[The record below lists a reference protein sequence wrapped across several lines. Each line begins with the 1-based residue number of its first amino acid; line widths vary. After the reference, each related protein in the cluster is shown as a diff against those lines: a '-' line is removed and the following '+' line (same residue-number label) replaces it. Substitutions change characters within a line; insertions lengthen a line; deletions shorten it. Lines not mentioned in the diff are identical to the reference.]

1 MAAARAEWE
10 SRDTLDVLNHDIPR
24 VDGPEK
30 VSGLARY
37 THDIRLPRMVY
48 ARLVVCPYPRA
59 TLRSLSFRKANRID
73 GVVHT
78 EAIKQEGDAIAYQ
91 GYDGVVGIVLGETPE
106 AAGEGLAV
114 VDVDYDRLAP
124 PLVTPEQSLAAG
136 APELRSGGNARGESS
151 SGDADDVQAELES
164 ADFVVDETYTLAVQ
178 HHVCLET
185 HGVVASVLADEA
197 TIYHSNQFVSGD
209 AREFARLLELP
220 NDAIHIITDHV
231 GGGFGSKFGAGVEG
245 LLAAR
250 LSRDLERPV
259 HLMLS
264 RRDEFLMAGNRSGSV
279 QRLKGGANAD
289 GTLVALHA
297 DADRIG
303 GMGNGSL
310 PTPPYIYTVGESFA
324 RVRSVLTATDPSRA
338 MRAPGHPQASFGME
352 SLVDELAAGLALDP
366 VEMRKR
372 NLSDEAWHRQL
383 DRVASEIGWHRHP
396 NRTRH
401 GSPDADGMAFG
412 IGFGVSVWGS
422 GSMPI
427 TICEVRISAD
437 GSISASTATQ
447 DIGQGS
453 RTLVAAIVAEE
464 FGLSPTDINERIGD
478 NRLPPS
484 VYSGGSI
491 TTGSLAPA
499 VKHGAHLARE
509 ALSERVAASLA
520 CEPDDLVWSA
530 GSVHVGGNSSRSLT
544 WKQACALLGSETI
557 SVNGHWQAHLAD
569 QGVHGA
575 QAASVTVDTLTGRVQ
590 VVKMVCIQDQGLP
603 LNRMALRSQINGG
616 MIGALS
622 YALLEER
629 VHDEASG
636 LLLTDDMD
644 SYRIAGC
651 QEMPEMVA
659 IIDDDDTRT
668 GVMGMA
674 EATAIPGASAI
685 ANAVYNACGLRL
697 RSLPLTP
704 DRVLTGLA
712 AMG

>member
-10 SRDTLDVLNHDIPR
+10 SRDELEVLNHDIPR
-24 VDGPEK
+24 VDGPDK
-30 VSGLARY
+30 VTGQARY

-59 TLRSLSFRKANRID
+59 TLRSLSFRKANRVD

-78 EAIKQEGDAIAYQ
+78 ESLKKEGEAIAYQ
-91 GYDGVVGIVLGETPE
+91 GYDGVVGIVLGDTPE
-106 AAGEGLAV
+106 AAAEGLAAV
-114 VDVDYDRLAP
+114 SVKYDRLSP
-124 PLVTPEQSLAAG
+124 SLVTTEQSLASG
-136 APELRSGGNARGESS
+136 APNLRDRGNTRGESS
-151 SGDADDVQAELES
+151 SGDADRVRTELEQ
-164 ADFVVDETYTLAVQ
+164 ADFVVDQTYSMPVQ

-185 HGVVASVLADEA
+185 HGVVADVLEDAA
-197 TIYHSNQFVSGD
+197 TIYHSNQFVSGG
-209 AREFARLLELP
+209 AREFARLLDLP

-245 LLAAR
+245 RLAAR
-250 LSRDLERPV
+250 LSRDLKRPV

-264 RRDEFLMAGNRSGSV
+264 RRDEFLMAGNRSGSL
-279 QRLKGGANAD
+279 QHLRGGANAD

-297 DADRIG
+297 EADRHG
-303 GMGNGSL
+303 GMGGGSL
-310 PTPPYIYTVGESFA
+310 PTPPYIYNVGETFA
-324 RVRSVLTATDPSRA
+324 RVRSVLSATDPSRA
-338 MRAPGHPQASFGME
+338 MRAPGHPQASFAME
-352 SLVDELAAGLALDP
+352 SLVDELAAGLGLDP

-383 DRVASEIGWHRHP
+383 NRVADEIGWKNHP
-396 NRTRH
+396 HRTRH
-401 GSPDADGMAFG
+401 GTADADGMAFG
-412 IGFGVSVWGS
+412 IGFGVSIWGS
-422 GSMPI
+422 GSMP
-427 TICEVRISAD
+427 TTVCEVRISSD

-464 FGLSPTDINERIGD
+464 FGLSPPDINEHIGD

-499 VKHGAHLARE
+499 VKDAAHLARV
-509 ALSERVAASLA
+509 ALSEKVAPSLR
-520 CEPDDLVWSA
+520 CDPEDLLWTA
-530 GSVHVGGNSSRSLT
+530 GGVHVNAEQNRSLS
-544 WKQACALLGSETI
+544 WKQACAMLGTETI
-557 SVNGHWQAHLAD
+557 SVNGHWQPHLAD
-569 QGVHGA
+569 RGVHGA
-575 QAASVTVDTLTGRVQ
+575 QAASVNVDTLTGRIQ
-590 VVKMVCIQDQGLP
+590 VIKMVCVQDQGLP
-603 LNRMALRSQINGG
+603 LNRLALRSQINGG

-636 LLLTDDMD
+636 LLLTEDMD
-644 SYRIAGC
+644 NYRIAGC
-651 QEMPEMVA
+651 REMPEMVA
-659 IIDDDDTRT
+659 IIDDQDTRPA
-668 GVMGMA
+668 VMGMA